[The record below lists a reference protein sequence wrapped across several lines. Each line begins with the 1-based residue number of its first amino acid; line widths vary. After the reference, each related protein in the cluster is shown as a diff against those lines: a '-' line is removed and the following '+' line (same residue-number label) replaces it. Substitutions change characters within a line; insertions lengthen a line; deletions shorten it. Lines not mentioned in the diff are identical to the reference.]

1 MLTLG
6 LLRITR
12 VADGWTRTLPR
23 DDTLERTAGSKPT
36 GMGLRDACPA
46 DRRLLP
52 PRTHETT
59 MRRHLDSPR
68 LKPRTSPYSHVV
80 VSGADC
86 FVAGIVAA
94 DIPESDAVI
103 GDVEGETDLV
113 MRTIEGILAD
123 HGFGMGD
130 LIRVDVH
137 LRDLDEIHI
146 MDRAYERFLDRDA
159 LPARTT
165 TQSEKLYGG
174 SRVEITCMA
183 RRR

>member
-1 MLTLG
+1 
-6 LLRITR
+6 
-12 VADGWTRTLPR
+12 
-23 DDTLERTAGSKPT
+23 
-36 GMGLRDACPA
+36 
-46 DRRLLP
+46 
-52 PRTHETT
+52 
-59 MRRHLDSPR
+59 MRHHLDSLH

-80 VSGADC
+80 VSGSDC

-94 DIPESDAVI
+94 DIPEGESVV
-103 GDVEGETDLV
+103 GNVEEETDLV

-130 LIRVDVH
+130 LVRVDVH
-137 LRDLDEIHI
+137 LRDLDEIHV

-159 LPARTT
+159 MPARTT
-165 TQSEKLYGG
+165 TQSEQLYGG